1 MQSAPPAGPYE
12 PGEKRPKLHLNI
24 RTLTDDMLDKFASIR
39 IPGSKKERPPLPHLK
54 TVSGISDSSSLSSET
69 MENNPKALPES
80 EVLKLFEKM
89 MEDMNL
95 NEDKKAPLREK
106 DFGIKKRNGDAVH

>member
-1 MQSAPPAGPYE
+1 MERHRARALGRDSKSSRRKGLQSAPPAGPYE

-89 MEDMNL
+89 MKQL
-95 NEDKKAPLREK
+95 A
-106 DFGIKKRNGDAVH
+106 